1 MVLVVIASYLYLV
14 YTDDVKMLS
23 PVKDD
28 LLGVVSWAGA
38 MWRCAG
44 ENTANMNAE
53 ISHASISFLLPCN

>member
-28 LLGVVSWAGA
+28 LLGV
-38 MWRCAG
+38 
-44 ENTANMNAE
+44 
-53 ISHASISFLLPCN
+53 AS